1 MRKVLSAVCLLF
13 MVTIV
18 TTTLAFDGAVATETG
33 ASGTAVSDARETVTG
48 TRQWRE
54 SHENQVLDEL
64 LEFLAI
70 PNDANNLSDIRR
82 KAQWIID
89 AFARRGIELQLIE
102 THGAPYVY
110 GEHRAPGAQKT
121 WLFYCHYD
129 GQSAD
134 PSRWVGHRPWE
145 PVLRNGRLED
155 GATIVRRPRQ
165 NIDPDWRVYAR
176 SASDD
181 SSPIVM
187 LLAALDAL
195 DAMGKKPRA
204 NLKFIFEGDEEKG
217 SPNVFAFAG
226 EHGELINA
234 DFMFVTDGPK
244 HPSGKPTV
252 VFGVRGITSVQLTV
266 YGPSEA
272 LHSGHYGNYAPNP
285 AMRLAQLLA
294 TMKNPD
300 TGEILVE
307 GWQDDREALSDI
319 ALAAVENYPDDPAR
333 SPQALGFAEPEG
345 PYARRA
351 EAITFNS
358 LNVRGL
364 SSAWVGD
371 EARTLV
377 PSEAIAELDLRL
389 VKDTQPDV
397 QVERLRQHIINQG
410 FYVIDHEPTDA
421 QRGEHPRLIKMTHR
435 ESGYPATRTPM
446 DLPMSRAVLERL
458 HAGFED
464 APVAVPTAGG
474 SLPLY
479 AFSDIAGIPTVTVPV
494 VNHDNNQHAPNEN
507 IRLGDFWKGI
517 EIAALLLTLE

>member
-1 MRKVLSAVCLLF
+1 MRKTLTALCMVVLAVS
-13 MVTIV
+13 
-18 TTTLAFDGAVATETG
+18 GAVASG
-33 ASGTAVSDARETVTG
+33 APARDAMQIVTQ
-48 TRQWRE
+48 TRLWRE
-54 SHENQVLDEL
+54 SHENRVLDEL

-70 PNDANNLSDIRR
+70 PNDANDLGDIRR

-89 AFARRGIELQLIE
+89 AFARRGIQLRLIE
-102 THGAPYVY
+102 TGGAPYVY
-110 GEHRAPGAQKT
+110 GEHRTPGAQRT

-134 PSRWVGHRPWE
+134 PSRWTGHRPWE
-145 PVLRNGRLED
+145 PVFRNGRLED
-155 GATIVRRPRQ
+155 GATIVERGLVRSQQ
-165 NIDPDWRVYAR
+165 NVDPDWRIYAR

-195 DAMGKKPRA
+195 DAMGEAPGA

-217 SPNVFAFAG
+217 SPNVFAFAE
-226 EHGELINA
+226 EHGKLIKA

-252 VFGVRGITSVQLTV
+252 VFGVRGITSTQLTV

-272 LHSGHYGNYAPNP
+272 LHSGHFGNFAPNP

-294 TMKNPD
+294 TMKDLD
-300 TGEILVE
+300 TGEILVS
-307 GWQDDREALSDI
+307 GWQDDRLPLSDAALSAITD
-319 ALAAVENYPDDPAR
+319 YPDAPAR
-333 SPQALGFAEPEG
+333 SPHALGFAEPEG
-345 PYARRA
+345 PFDRRI
-351 EAITFNS
+351 EAITWNS

-364 SSAWVGD
+364 SSAWVGTQ
-371 EARTLV
+371 ARTLV

-389 VKDTQPDV
+389 VADTQPDT
-397 QVERLRQHIINQG
+397 QLERLRQHIINQG
-410 FYVIDHEPTDA
+410 FHVIDHEPTA
-421 QRGEHPRLIKMTHR
+421 AERREYPRLLKMTHR
-435 ESGYPATRTPM
+435 QSGYPATRTPM
-446 DLPMSRAVLERL
+446 DLPTSRALLERL

-464 APVAVPTAGG
+464 APVAIPTAGG

-479 AFSDIAGIPTVTVPV
+479 AFSEIAGIPTVTVPV

-517 EIAALLLTLE
+517 EIVALLLTLEQP

>member
-1 MRKVLSAVCLLF
+1 MRKILSALCLLF
-13 MVTIV
+13 MTM
-18 TTTLAFDGAVATETG
+18 TG
-33 ASGTAVSDARETVTG
+33 AIASDAPASDAMQVVAG
-48 TRQWRE
+48 TRAWRE
-54 SHENQVLDEL
+54 SHENRILDEL

-82 KAQWIID
+82 KAEWIIN
-89 AFARRGIELQLIE
+89 AFARRGIELRLIE
-102 THGAPYVY
+102 TGGAPYVY
-110 GEHRAPGAQKT
+110 GERHTPGAQRT

-129 GQSAD
+129 GQSVD

-145 PVLRNGRLED
+145 PVFRNGRLED
-155 GATIVRRPRQ
+155 GATIAERPQ
-165 NIDPDWRVYAR
+165 ENTDPDWRIYAR

-181 SSPIVM
+181 ASPIVM
-187 LLAALDAL
+187 LLAALDAMN
-195 DAMGKKPRA
+195 AMGTPPGA

-217 SPNVFAFAG
+217 SPNVFRFAE
-226 EHGELINA
+226 EHGELIGA

-266 YGPSEA
+266 YGPTEA
-272 LHSGHYGNYAPNP
+272 LHSGHFGNFAPNP

-294 TMKNPD
+294 TMKDPV
-300 TGEILVE
+300 TGEILVA
-307 GWQDDREALSDI
+307 GWQDDRVALSDAELL
-319 ALAAVENYPDDPAR
+319 ALADYPDDPAR
-333 SPQALGFAEPEG
+333 SPHALGFAEPEG
-345 PYARRA
+345 PYERRV

-364 SSAWVGD
+364 QSAWVGD

-377 PSEAIAELDLRL
+377 PDRAIAELDLRL
-389 VKDTQPDV
+389 VLNTQPDT
-397 QVERLRQHIINQG
+397 QLQRLRQHIINQG
-410 FYVIDHEPTDA
+410 FYVIDREPTA
-421 QRGEHPRLIKMTHR
+421 AERREHARLLKMTHR
-435 ESGYPATRTPM
+435 GSGYPAARTPM
-446 DLPMSRAVLERL
+446 DLPISAALLERL

-479 AFSDIAGIPTVTVPV
+479 AFSEVAGIPAVTVPV

>member
-1 MRKVLSAVCLLF
+1 MREILTAVCLLI
-13 MVTIV
+13 M
-18 TTTLAFDGAVATETG
+18 TLTG
-33 ASGTAVSDARETVTG
+33 AIASDAPTSDAMAVVAQ

-54 SHENQVLDEL
+54 SHEHRILDEL

-82 KAQWIID
+82 KAEWIIE
-89 AFARRGIELQLIE
+89 AFARRGIELRLIE
-102 THGAPYVY
+102 TGGAPYVY
-110 GEHRAPGAQKT
+110 GESLTPRAQRT

-155 GATIVRRPRQ
+155 GATIVEHPVEHAQ
-165 NIDPDWRVYAR
+165 ENIDPDWRIYAR

-195 DAMGKKPRA
+195 DAMGTRPRA
-204 NLKFIFEGDEEKG
+204 NLKFIFEGDEEQG
-217 SPNVFAFAG
+217 SPNVFAFAE
-226 EHGELINA
+226 EHGELIKA

-307 GWQDDREALSDI
+307 GWQDDRVPLSDT
-319 ALAAVENYPDDPAR
+319 ALQAVADYPDDPAR
-333 SPQALGFAEPEG
+333 SPHALGFSEPEG
-345 PYARRA
+345 PFARRA
-351 EAITFNS
+351 EAITWNS

-364 SSAWVGD
+364 RSAWVGA

-389 VKDTQPDV
+389 VTDTKPDD
-397 QVERLRQHIINQG
+397 QVERLRRHIIAQG
-410 FYVIDHEPTDA
+410 FHVIDHEPTDA
-421 QRGEHPRLIKMTHR
+421 ERREHPGLLKMTHR

-446 DLPMSRAVLERL
+446 DLPTSRALLERL

-479 AFSDIAGIPTVTVPV
+479 AFSEVAGIPTVTVPV

-507 IRLGDFWKGI
+507 IRLGDFWTGI
-517 EIAALLLTLE
+517 EIAALLLTLD